1 MSELYD
7 RGMKIRR
14 EVLGDAYV
22 DGAIKNADEFSRP
35 FQDLVTEYC
44 WGASWGREGLTR
56 RQRSLNNLSMLA
68 ALGRSHELELH
79 LRGALRNGCTE
90 DEIRETLIQAA
101 VYAGI
106 PAGVEAF
113 RVAKK
118 VLAEER

>member
-1 MSELYD
+1 VSELYD